1 MRAERAERL
10 HLSILCT
17 GVISSA
23 LIASFLTQ
31 EEEKDPEKKK
41 KILIELFGNGEIFE
55 QLNDTSKNIVEK
67 KLEDLRPSGS
77 EINNLYNYLKEK
89 AFLKQQFSRDNKL
102 IISLEEKIN

>member
-1 MRAERAERL
+1 MPVSHDSKKEGSLVAADK
-10 HLSILCT
+10 S
-17 GVISSA
+17 G
-23 LIASFLTQ
+23 Q
-31 EEEKDPEKKK
+31 EETEKS
-41 KILIELFGNGEIFE
+41 EL
-55 QLNDTSKNIVEK
+55 EK

>member
-1 MRAERAERL
+1 MLQSQYLR
-10 HLSILCT
+10 
-17 GVISSA
+17 
-23 LIASFLTQ
+23 FLQ
-31 EEEKDPEKKK
+31 KDPEKKK

-55 QLNDTSKNIVEK
+55 QLNDTSKNIVKK